1 MPALPKHP
9 TGGWDLPAR
18 YSVTEIIGSGSYGS
32 VCQATDS
39 GAGGPEPRQ
48 VAIKKC
54 KRIFEDLTDCKRI
67 LREVCIL
74 SQLEHQNVVKV
85 FAFHIPAAEEVFT
98 DIYMIMELVDTDLK
112 KLCKQD
118 VSLGPIHINMLLYN
132 LLAGL
137 NYMHSAGIY
146 HRDLKPANCF
156 VNQDCTVKI
165 GDFGLSRAIGAEV
178 QHHLQHLPHTPRGGE
193 ERMPQI
199 PHTKRARKTLTSH
212 VVTRWYRAPELILMT
227 NTYTEAIDVWSVG
240 CIFGELLGMLEGK
253 SYMDRGPVFPGQ
265 SCFPLSP
272 RPNHAQDYD
281 YYTKGKNDML
291 NKIFALLGTPSDEDV
306 KACTDNDKAIRYVAR
321 FPKQSGAG
329 LKSEFPDVDVDQ
341 AMLDILAKMLIFN
354 PSKRISVKE
363 ALAHP
368 LLAEVRDQT
377 VETTA
382 PKKVVLGFDSEQDL
396 NERSLRKYFYEQVSG
411 GGIKDTEMTDGGS
424 GASCV
429 LS

>member
-1 MPALPKHP
+1 MPSLPKHP

-18 YSVTEIIGSGSYGS
+18 YHVTEIIGSGSYGS
-32 VCQATDS
+32 VCQATDT
-39 GAGGPEPRQ
+39 GAGTPEPRP

-54 KRIFEDLTDCKRI
+54 KHLFDDLTDCKRI

-74 SQLEHQNVVKV
+74 SQLNHQNVVKV
-85 FAFHIPAAEEVFT
+85 FDFHIPAAQDAFT
-98 DIYMIMELVDTDLK
+98 DVYMIMELVDTDLK

-118 VSLGPIHINMLLYN
+118 VSLTPLHVNMLLYN

-137 NYMHSAGIY
+137 NYIHSAGIY

-165 GDFGLSRAIGAEV
+165 GDFGLSRAIGGDTE
-178 QHHLQHLPHTPRGGE
+178 QHHLTHLPHTPRGGE
-193 ERMPQI
+193 DRVPQI

-212 VVTRWYRAPELILMT
+212 VVTRWYRAPELILLT

-240 CIFGELLGMLEGK
+240 CIFAELLGMLEGK
-253 SYMDRGPVFPGQ
+253 SHMDRGPVFPGQ

-272 RPNHAQDYD
+272 RPNHAADYD

-306 KACTDNDKAIRYVAR
+306 KACTDNEKAIRYVAR
-321 FPKQSGAG
+321 FPTQAGAG
-329 LKSEFPDVDVDQ
+329 LKSEFPDVDQ
-341 AMLDILAKMLIFN
+341 AMLDILQKMLIFN
-354 PSKRISVKE
+354 PKKRISVPE

-368 LLAEVRDQT
+368 LLGEVRNES
-377 VETTA
+377 VETRA
-382 PKKVVLGFDSEQDL
+382 PKMLVLGFDSEQNVD
-396 NERSLRKYFYEQVSG
+396 ERTLRKCFYEQIRG
-411 GGIKDTEMTDGGS
+411 GGIKDTEMADGESGS
-424 GASCV
+424 HCV
-429 LS
+429 VS

>member
-1 MPALPKHP
+1 MPSLPKHP

-18 YSVTEIIGSGSYGS
+18 YHVTEIIGSGSYGS
-32 VCQATDS
+32 VCQATDT
-39 GAGGPEPRQ
+39 GAGTPEPRP

-54 KRIFEDLTDCKRI
+54 KHLFDDLTDCKRI

-74 SQLEHQNVVKV
+74 SQLNHQNVVKV
-85 FAFHIPAAEEVFT
+85 FDFHIPAAQDAFT
-98 DIYMIMELVDTDLK
+98 DVYMIMELVDTDLK

-118 VSLGPIHINMLLYN
+118 VSLTPLHVNMLLYN

-137 NYMHSAGIY
+137 NYIHSAGIY

-240 CIFGELLGMLEGK
+240 CIFAELLGMLEGK
-253 SYMDRGPVFPGQ
+253 SHMDRGPVFPGQ

-272 RPNHAQDYD
+272 RPNHAADYD

-306 KACTDNDKAIRYVAR
+306 KACTDNEKAIRYVAR
-321 FPKQSGAG
+321 FPTQAGAG
-329 LKSEFPDVDVDQ
+329 LKSEFPDVDQ
-341 AMLDILAKMLIFN
+341 AMLDILQKMLIFN
-354 PSKRISVKE
+354 PKKRISVPE

-368 LLAEVRDQT
+368 LLGEVRNES
-377 VETTA
+377 VETRA
-382 PKKVVLGFDSEQDL
+382 PKMLVLGFDSEQNLD
-396 NERSLRKYFYEQVSG
+396 ERTLRKCFYEQIRG
-411 GGIKDTEMTDGGS
+411 GGIKDTEMADGESGS
-424 GASCV
+424 HCV
-429 LS
+429 VS